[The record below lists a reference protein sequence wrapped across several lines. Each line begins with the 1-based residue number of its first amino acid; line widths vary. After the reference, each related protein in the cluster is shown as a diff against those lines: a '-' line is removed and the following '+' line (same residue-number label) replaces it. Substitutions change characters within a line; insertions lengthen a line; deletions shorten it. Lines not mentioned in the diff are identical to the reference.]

1 MRRTPSPPHPLG
13 KRRGC
18 LALGLP
24 LCLLEEAGGGR
35 PQVGSAWEAGVRQ
48 EPEPDSLRP
57 FGPDAKDG
65 QKQRAV
71 GVQLAWA
78 EPREVLQ
85 SIGPVSGTG
94 FSAEGAGRGYQGVS
108 RRHRVAES
116 LTDPAPGYSHVCI
129 PLPPSTPTSPALG
142 FPSQR
147 IPPLPHQP
155 RSTEPRAL
163 GGVLSEPWCQLPSWA
178 GNHRTTVRAFA
189 LLHALARHCKK
200 TFCWQREAEQSW
212 NFSKERS
219 SANYGWKDMIL
230 HPHTTSPRS

>member
-1 MRRTPSPPHPLG
+1 MAGLHSGKLINVKQACPGHQSLFPTLFLEGQREECWCQKRQTRRTPSPPHPPG

-48 EPEPDSLRP
+48 EPDPDFLRP

-71 GVQLAWA
+71 GAQLAWA
-78 EPREVLQ
+78 EPREVLR

-94 FSAEGAGRGYQGVS
+94 FSAQGAGRGYQGVS

-116 LTDPAPGYSHVCI
+116 LTDPAPGRSHVCI

-142 FPSQR
+142 FPSRR
-147 IPPLPHQP
+147 IPPPAPPTQEHGAQSPGWCALRTLVSASILGRKSQNHCESFRSPPHPGQ
-155 RSTEPRAL
+155 AL
-163 GGVLSEPWCQLPSWA
+163 
-178 GNHRTTVRAFA
+178 
-189 LLHALARHCKK
+189 
-200 TFCWQREAEQSW
+200 
-212 NFSKERS
+212 
-219 SANYGWKDMIL
+219 
-230 HPHTTSPRS
+230 